1 MRKPYK
7 RNKRILK
14 EIEGTLALL
23 GGVWSLVR
31 IQSPRLIKKRFRS
44 HFLERFLL
52 SMRVTFLGTIPH
64 FYAQKREKNVRR

>member
-1 MRKPYK
+1 MRKVCNRKYLTFGNL
-7 RNKRILK
+7 R
-14 EIEGTLALL
+14 EALALL